1 MQAVIDLV
9 NAAYR
14 MKGGKGDAGAYVI
27 RPKFHDME
35 LRFDIKTVSE
45 ANTREHWALKHR
57 RKKAQQAD
65 FAMLWRY
72 HKAKVT
78 LPAVI
83 TFTRYSCNLLD
94 ADNLAGAFKHVQDQ
108 LARELGIDDGSS
120 LVQWRYQQERISKRE
135 HYFTVKV
142 G

>member
-1 MQAVIDLV
+1 MSRSFIG
-9 NAAYR
+9 N
-14 MKGGKGDAGAYVI
+14 MKFGNKTMLGK
-27 RPKFHDME
+27 FME
-35 LRFDIKTVSE
+35 LRFPIKTVSE

-108 LARELGIDDGSS
+108 PSPANSASTTDRALSNGGISRNALVSGSII
-120 LVQWRYQQERISKRE
+120 LR
-135 HYFTVKV
+135 
-142 G
+142 